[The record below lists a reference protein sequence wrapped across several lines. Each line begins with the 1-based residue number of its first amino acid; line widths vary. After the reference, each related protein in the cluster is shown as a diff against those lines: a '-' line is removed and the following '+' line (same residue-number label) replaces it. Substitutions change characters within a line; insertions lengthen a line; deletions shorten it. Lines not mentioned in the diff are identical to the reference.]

1 MLLRYEGGAR
11 GMLWASQVAPGEING
26 MRLRIFGSKGGLAWQ
41 QEQPNEL
48 VFTRYG
54 APSQVITRGGP
65 ASGDVNV
72 YVPRVPAGHP
82 EGYLE
87 AFAQLYA
94 DAAEQIAA
102 RWEGRA
108 PAPTARFLPTVE
120 DGEAGMK
127 FIEAAIASSRQ
138 GGAWLS
144 PQ

>member
-1 MLLRYEGGAR
+1 
-11 GMLWASQVAPGEING
+11 MLWASQVAPGEING
-26 MRLRIFGSKGGLAWQ
+26 MRLRIFGTKGGLAWQ

-48 VFTRYG
+48 HFTRHG
-54 APSQVITRGGP
+54 SPTQVLTRGGP
-65 ASGDVNV
+65 GSGGADV
-72 YVPRVPAGHP
+72 YTPRVPAGHP

-102 RWEGRA
+102 QWEGRA
-108 PAPTARFLPTVE
+108 PSPTSRFLPTVE

-127 FIEAAIASSRQ
+127 FIEAAIASSQQ

-144 PQ
+144 PR

>member
-1 MLLRYEGGAR
+1 
-11 GMLWASQVAPGEING
+11 VAPGEING

-48 VFTRYG
+48 IFTRYG
-54 APSQVITRGGP
+54 APSQLITRGGP
-65 ASGDVNV
+65 ASGDANI

-102 RWEGRA
+102 RREGRA
-108 PAPTARFLPTVE
+108 PSATSRFLPTVE

-144 PQ
+144 PR